1 MRLDRI
7 LQKLLP
13 HDQHFFDMFEES
25 AQNIAHASEAL
36 MTLLN
41 ATTDEER
48 RRIVQEIQDFE
59 HIGDN
64 ITHKI
69 FAELS
74 GTFVTPF
81 DPEDI
86 HLLASELDDVIDN
99 IDGSARR
106 FMLYQ
111 IRECPRDM
119 FYLIQSL
126 HRSVTEMQRGLH
138 FLRKMQKTTEM
149 REIIKRIN
157 DYEDEADDIFARAV
171 AELFDKYADDPV
183 QIIKLKEVYVALE
196 TATDKCEDVADVLE
210 TILIK
215 HA

>member
-7 LQKLLP
+7 LQVLLP
-13 HDQHFFDMFEES
+13 HDEHFFGLFEE
-25 AQNIAHASEAL
+25 AVQNIILASE
-36 MTLLN
+36 LLLKFPA
-41 ATTDEER
+41 ATQSER
-48 RRIVQEIQDFE
+48 VRIKDQIGRYE
-59 HIGDN
+59 HLGDAV
-64 ITHKI
+64 THRV
-69 FAELS
+69 FSELS

-86 HLLASELDDVIDN
+86 HLLASELDDILDN

-106 FMLYQ
+106 LILYKVG
-111 IRECPRDM
+111 ECPPDM
-119 FYLIQSL
+119 LRLMESL
-126 HRSVTEMQRGLH
+126 HGSVLELARGVHL
-138 FLRKMQKTTEM
+138 LRKLEKTTEL

-157 DYEDEADDIFARAV
+157 EFEDEADGIFAAAV
-171 AELFDKYADDPV
+171 ADLFEHVTDPIE
-183 QIIKLKEVYVALE
+183 IIKLKEIYVALE